1 LCAALEGIPSSK
13 DLSGLDGRDSPRPHW
28 HRHLFMGIDISRFVS
43 LKEREKA
50 HLASKRAREVG
61 IPLSES
67 AQRDLRFL
75 REELAV
81 TGLALPFSRV

>member
-1 LCAALEGIPSSK
+1 
-13 DLSGLDGRDSPRPHW
+13 
-28 HRHLFMGIDISRFVS
+28 MVIDISRFVS
-43 LKEREKA
+43 LRELEKA

-81 TGLALPFSRV
+81 TGLALPLVMSRDVV